1 MAIAIT
7 VEDTGIGIAP
17 DALPFL
23 FHEFE
28 QAEAAVRRRLG
39 GTGLGLAISRRLA
52 RAMAGDIFVASEPG
66 KGSTFTA
73 VRALETGRSQATPPA
88 PAIPPV
94 GRHVMLAL
102 DRPIERRA
110 LGLAL
115 EGAGVPVEDGRLQ
128 APAT

>member
-1 MAIAIT
+1 
-7 VEDTGIGIAP
+7 
-17 DALPFL
+17 FL

-39 GTGLGLAISRRLA
+39 GTGLGLAISRRFA
-52 RAMAGDIFVASEPG
+52 QAMAGDCFVASELV

-73 VRALETGRSQATPPA
+73 VVRLRRDRSQAMPPTPA
-88 PAIPPV
+88 MPV
-94 GRHVMLAL
+94 GRHVILAL

-115 EGAGVPVEDGRLQ
+115 EGAGVPVGDGTLR
-128 APAT
+128 T